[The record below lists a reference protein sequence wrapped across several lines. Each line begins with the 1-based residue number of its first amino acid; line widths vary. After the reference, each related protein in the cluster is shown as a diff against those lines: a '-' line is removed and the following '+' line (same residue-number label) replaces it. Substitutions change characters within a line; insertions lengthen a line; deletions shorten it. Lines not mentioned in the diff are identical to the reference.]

1 MISLVYK
8 FNLQKVFILMANKL
22 RGLFENMRNAKT
34 AMSSSD
40 LSVLDWKNITEIIF
54 LVESNSYIF

>member
-1 MISLVYK
+1 
-8 FNLQKVFILMANKL
+8 LMANKL

>member
-40 LSVLDWKNITEIIF
+40 LSVLD
-54 LVESNSYIF
+54 